1 MQNNF
6 TSFCFCYLKKQT
18 NKQTKK
24 PSKCNC
30 KVRTVALCDCTAV
43 PYEECRIST
52 RNSVF

>member
-24 PSKCNC
+24 NPAS
-30 KVRTVALCDCTAV
+30 ATAKL
-43 PYEECRIST
+43 EQ
-52 RNSVF
+52 